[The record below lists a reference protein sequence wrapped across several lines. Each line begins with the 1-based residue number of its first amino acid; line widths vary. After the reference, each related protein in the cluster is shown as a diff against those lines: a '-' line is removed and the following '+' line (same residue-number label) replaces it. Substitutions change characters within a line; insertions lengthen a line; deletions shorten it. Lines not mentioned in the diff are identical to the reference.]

1 MKRPQKHGF
10 LDTMT
15 SLDTNIVLRFL
26 LDDVPEQS
34 QKATNLIESNAAL
47 YVTDVVVVETVYVL
61 EKVFELS
68 RSDICELMLGFLGFS
83 NVVHNP
89 RFLINAVE
97 LYTEHPA
104 LSIVD
109 CYACEEA
116 RSYNNELIT
125 LDKRLIT
132 QGGSHVKALK

>member
-1 MKRPQKHGF
+1 MKRPQRHGF
-10 LDTMT
+10 LDTMI

-34 QKATNLIESNAAL
+34 KKATNLIESDTVL
-47 YVTDVVVVETVYVL
+47 YVTDVIVIEVIYVL
-61 EKVFELS
+61 EKVFEVS
-68 RSDICELMLGFLGFS
+68 RSDIRELVLGFLGFS

-89 RFLINAVE
+89 RFLIGAIE
-97 LYTEHPA
+97 LYAEHTS

-116 RSYNNELIT
+116 KSYSNELIT
-125 LDKRLIT
+125 LDKRLIAR
-132 QGGSHVKALK
+132 GGPHVKAL